1 MKKDRQGKGSDPR
14 RCLLLV
20 LAGGLGITLTA
31 CAPGPLE
38 TGSGARPA
46 DFFAPIRTIDP
57 EDTDFSDL
65 EGLGK
70 ALAGVEVVLLGEPI
84 HGSNTGV
91 SARAR
96 LVRFLHSRMGFS
108 ILAYE
113 ASFYG
118 AARAWEDAQ
127 LAPDPQT
134 ILANGVHPG
143 WSKRHGAPLFR
154 YLASQMKSD
163 TPLQLAGVDPAFR
176 NGGSPE
182 KTLRFESEAMA
193 YLASRDCASPWTAA
207 TRSSLVELADL
218 DGEATAGQ
226 LDRQAELLAALD
238 RSTDCLASA
247 PGWPKG
253 PQDEFWQ
260 QVFANVD
267 SLVRSDWG
275 DPADPGLPLIRDRA
289 MADNVAWL
297 RAHHPGEKII
307 VWAANLHNA
316 RTLAQIRDGDE
327 LTNPGERP
335 MGESL
340 AASLGDRLY
349 SLMTTSGEYVRKSG
363 ERERCVPADSRDVLE
378 AELENRGSPA
388 GWVNLRAWKAV
399 RGKPGNFVTLAFGL
413 LPRRAPWG
421 EVADGFLYL
430 PILDAASA
438 ASAP

>member
-1 MKKDRQGKGSDPR
+1 MKKDQQGKDPATR
-14 RCLLLV
+14 RWHRLALGCLLGV
-20 LAGGLGITLTA
+20 GVAG
-31 CAPGPLE
+31 CNPGPPE
-38 TGSGARPA
+38 TTSGATPA

-57 EDTDFSDL
+57 DDTDFSDL
-65 EGLGK
+65 EGLGR

-96 LVRFLHSRMGFS
+96 LVRFLHSRVGFS

-113 ASFYG
+113 SSFYG
-118 AARAWEDAQ
+118 SARAWEDAQ
-127 LAPDPQT
+127 SAADPQT
-134 ILANGVHPG
+134 ILADGVHPG

-154 YLASQMKSD
+154 YLASEMKSA
-163 TPLQLAGVDPAFR
+163 TPLRLAGVDPAFR

-182 KTLRFESEAMA
+182 KTLRFESEAIA

-207 TRSSLVELADL
+207 TRSSMVELADL

-226 LDRQAELLAALD
+226 LARQAALLSALES
-238 RSTDCLASA
+238 STDCLASA
-247 PGWPKG
+247 PGWPEGLK
-253 PQDEFWQ
+253 DEFWQ

-267 SLVRSDWG
+267 SLARSDWG
-275 DPADPGLPLIRDRA
+275 DPADPGLRQIRDRA

-316 RTLAQIRDGDE
+316 RTLSEVRDGKE
-327 LTNPGERP
+327 SANPGERP
-335 MGESL
+335 MGEYLSE
-340 AASLGDRLY
+340 SLGNRLF
-349 SLMTTSGEYVRKSG
+349 SLMTTSGEYVSRRG
-363 ERERCVPADSRDVLE
+363 EREHCVPADRRDVLE
-378 AELENRGSPA
+378 GELENRGSPA

-430 PILDAASA
+430 PTLDAASA
-438 ASAP
+438 TPAP